1 MTARPSLPNPTP
13 RCGRRSGLVRQ
24 GGDGLSVAYTGSRL
38 TTSVG
43 YRGDKP
49 LRHPTLATYNP
60 HAFGFAGRYHCA
72 LRLIPTSKVL
82 VPAALAR
89 YLRRCRSAY
98 GSLRCNRVSA
108 RADTRL
114 TVTMPA
120 QCSVN
125 ACPATPNGSPAHTQC
140 SNRLVA
146 SLPLLASP
154 VLSLRS
160 EVVGGVSL
168 PEVLHFAHR
177 TLCFSPPIEHTPTSP
192 NHEITPSSL
201 EVVSIDDFRS
211 AKILEKAEAK
221 VSPPKPK
228 LRFGSSSHIG
238 ELTAH
243 SARCEG
249 EFLKCSAGRSGGLCR
264 QHRGIAPNPI
274 KGCETA
280 F

>member
-1 MTARPSLPNPTP
+1 MGRLRREARPFLPNPTP
-13 RCGRRSGLVRQ
+13 RCGRRSGLARQ
-24 GGDGLSVAYTGSRL
+24 GGDGLVVADTGSRL

-72 LRLIPTSKVL
+72 LRLNPSSKVL

-108 RADTRL
+108 CADTRL
-114 TVTMPA
+114 AVTMQA
-120 QCSVN
+120 QCSVK
-125 ACPATPNGSPAHTQC
+125 ACPATPNGSQAHTQC

-146 SLPLLASP
+146 PLPLLASP
-154 VLSLRS
+154 VLSLCS

-211 AKILEKAEAK
+211 AKISKSGSQSVAAETK
-221 VSPPKPK
+221 
-228 LRFGSSSHIG
+228 
-238 ELTAH
+238 
-243 SARCEG
+243 
-249 EFLKCSAGRSGGLCR
+249 
-264 QHRGIAPNPI
+264 
-274 KGCETA
+274 TA
-280 F
+280 FRFVVAHWRIYRTFRFCGGQNHKRAKRAVGGCLSRNKGSKINFDPL